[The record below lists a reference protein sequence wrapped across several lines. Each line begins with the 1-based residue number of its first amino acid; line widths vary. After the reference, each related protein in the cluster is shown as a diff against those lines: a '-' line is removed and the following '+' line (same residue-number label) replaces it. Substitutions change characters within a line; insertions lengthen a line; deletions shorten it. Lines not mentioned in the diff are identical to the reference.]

1 MKIVFHTIFTLSL
14 LLAVVTPVFAQSSEE
29 KNFLLMY
36 FKEEELV
43 VESPTRSPKPVSQT
57 AENIAIVTASDIELM
72 NAHTL
77 AEVLNTVTGVQVQM
91 TGGPG
96 QVANAFIQGSETRH
110 VTVFIDGIALNTVGD
125 GIADIGMIPVQN
137 VEKIE
142 IIKGPASS
150 AWGSALGG
158 IVNVIT
164 KSGSVNNQGGM
175 FSASYGTKNTEDFRA
190 EARGK
195 QDRLGYYLT
204 AGRLESNGLTTHTDL
219 AENSAYAKL
228 TYDLTDKTNVLLA
241 FGYEK
246 TIRNTGQAAIFDV
259 SLDNTWQTWHS
270 TLALDSMLTK
280 DLDFNISVRTI
291 SQDLIYDTY
300 ALSSGSLLERDNTH
314 EKDYGSSAKLTW
326 KYLNQT
332 LVFGADYDN
341 RTIKGNVIADGEQ
354 GLIKKALFLNDT
366 VVFNG
371 LAFTPG
377 IRYES
382 TNTNGSITNPSL
394 GLAYN
399 IRNDTTVRAYAA
411 KGYNIPSLGQTFGDT
426 LVFTGNPGLRMETV
440 TSYEGGIETAA
451 LKFIWIKVSAFRN
464 KIRDA
469 IVPAVSPI
477 DPTKQTYINAGRER
491 RDGLDLELKTAP
503 VYNLSLS
510 AGAEFISAKDQ
521 DTGTSLKGVPVR
533 IYDLGLHYDDQQT
546 FKALLQGRY
555 IDWNFDASDEA
566 NYGAFVFDLSL
577 IKQIYKRKNASLE
590 TYVDGH
596 NIFSGSQYVIPFYKN
611 PARWYEAGIRYK
623 F

>member
-1 MKIVFHTIFTLSL
+1 MKKIFFCSISTLSL
-14 LLAVVTPVFAQSSEE
+14 LVAAVTPLFAQSSEE

-43 VESPTRSPKPVSQT
+43 VESPTRSPKPVSQV
-57 AENIAIVTASDIELM
+57 AENITVVTASDIELM

-96 QVANAFIQGSETRH
+96 QLAFGYIQGSEARH

-125 GIADIGMIPVQN
+125 SIADIGMIPVQN
-137 VEKIE
+137 IEKIE

-150 AWGSALGG
+150 TWGSALGG
-158 IVNVIT
+158 VVNIIT
-164 KSGSVNNQGGM
+164 KAGKSDNQGGM
-175 FSASYGTKNTEDFRA
+175 LSASYGTKDTEDFRA

-204 AGRLESNGLTTHTDL
+204 AGRLQSDGLTTHMDL

-246 TIRNTGQAAIFDV
+246 TIRNTGQIAAIV

-270 TLALDSMLTK
+270 TLALDSMLTNEL
-280 DLDFNISVRTI
+280 DLNISVRTI
-291 SQDLIYDTY
+291 SHDMIYDIY
-300 ALSSGSLLERDNTH
+300 SSGLPPERDNIH
-314 EKDYGSSAKLTW
+314 EKGYGSSAKLTW
-326 KYLNQT
+326 KSSIQT

-341 RTIKGNVIADGEQ
+341 RTVKGNVIADGEQ

-366 VVFNG
+366 VVFNR
-371 LAFTPG
+371 LAITPG
-377 IRYES
+377 IRYETTD
-382 TNTNGSITNPSL
+382 TNSSITNPSL

-399 IRNDTTVRAYAA
+399 IRNDTTIRAYAA
-411 KGYNIPSLGQTFGDT
+411 KGFSIPSLGATYGDT
-426 LVFTGNPGLRMETV
+426 GTYVANPDLKMETV

-451 LKFIWIKVSAFRN
+451 LKFIWLKVSAFRN
-464 KIRDA
+464 EIRDA
-469 IVPAVSPI
+469 LVPAVSPS
-477 DPTKQTYINAGRER
+477 DLTKSTYINAGRQR
-491 RDGLDLELKTAP
+491 RDGLDLEVKTAP

-510 AGAEFISAKDQ
+510 AGAELISAKDL
-521 DTGTSLKGVPVR
+521 DTGTSLIGVPVR
-533 IYDLGLHYDDQQT
+533 IYDLGLHYDDRQT

-555 IDWNFDASDEA
+555 IDWNLDPSFEGS
-566 NYGAFVFDLSL
+566 YGSFIFDLNL
-577 IKQIYKRKNASLE
+577 IKEIYRHRDASLE
-590 TYVDGH
+590 AFVDGH
-596 NIFSGSQYVIPFYKN
+596 NIFNGFQYQMPFYKN